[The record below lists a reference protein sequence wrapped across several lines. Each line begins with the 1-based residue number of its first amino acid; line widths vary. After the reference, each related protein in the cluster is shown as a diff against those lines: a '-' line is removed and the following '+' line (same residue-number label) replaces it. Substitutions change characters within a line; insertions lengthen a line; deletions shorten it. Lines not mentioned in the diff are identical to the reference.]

1 MIFLM
6 NASGCGAVHPA
17 VGAAEALADAPVTEA
32 DCSQG
37 GPRPGQ
43 RSAEAPG
50 DGGVGIPRLPQWL
63 E

>member
-1 MIFLM
+1 M
-6 NASGCGAVHPA
+6 HPA

-50 DGGVGIPRLPQWL
+50 DGGWGSPDGPNGLSEKLAYCV
-63 E
+63 

>member
-1 MIFLM
+1 M
-6 NASGCGAVHPA
+6 
-17 VGAAEALADAPVTEA
+17 GAAEALADAPVTEA

-50 DGGVGIPRLPQWL
+50 DGGWGSPDGPNGLSEKLAYCV
-63 E
+63 